1 MMLLSEQYWSIKE
14 EIQLTYFIQINS
26 ETKVVIGYSSS
37 KMNDSDIEMEEQ
49 ELTEKFLT
57 LPLFHRYDEATNS
70 FIFDEVIKQKI
81 LEARNNVLSN
91 EQKLG
96 QQVSS
101 LEIQMLMMQQM
112 MQMQSQPAIQPTAG
126 I

>member
-1 MMLLSEQYWSIKE
+1 M
-14 EIQLTYFIQINS
+14 TYFIQINK

-37 KMNDSDIEMEEQ
+37 KMNDSDIEMKEQ
-49 ELTEKFLT
+49 ELTEKFFN
-57 LPLFHRYDEATNS
+57 LPLFHRYDEKSNS
-70 FIFDEVIKQKI
+70 FIFDEVVKQEI
-81 LEARNNVLSN
+81 LNSRKKVLSN

-101 LEIQMLMMQQM
+101 LEIQLMMLQQM
-112 MQMQSQPAIQPTAG
+112 MQTQPAPQPKAG